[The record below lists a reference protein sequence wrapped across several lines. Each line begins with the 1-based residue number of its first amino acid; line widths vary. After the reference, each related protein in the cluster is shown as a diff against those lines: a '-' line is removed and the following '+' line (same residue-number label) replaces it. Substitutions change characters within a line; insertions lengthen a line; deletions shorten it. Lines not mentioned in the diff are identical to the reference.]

1 VKKGMKMAEDVKVPE
16 GWKRVRLGEVAEILT
31 GATPLREKGILG

>member
-16 GWKRVRLGEVAEILT
+16 GWRKVRLGEI
-31 GATPLREKGILG
+31 K